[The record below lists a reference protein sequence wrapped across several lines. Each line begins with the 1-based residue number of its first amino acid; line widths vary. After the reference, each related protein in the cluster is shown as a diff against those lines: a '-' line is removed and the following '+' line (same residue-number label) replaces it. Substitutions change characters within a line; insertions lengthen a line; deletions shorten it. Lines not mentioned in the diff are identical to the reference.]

1 MNPNGQDLPG
11 LCRCCSANWMNCCCI
26 LMLDSGWWFQMFLS
40 STRWDDVL
48 IVTFHSIILYYIYPI
63 LFLLLYYIILY
74 YIILYYTILYYIIL
88 YYILLYYIILY
99 YIYILSLNFTKN
111 ISQSLRMLYMF
122 RSVEPCS
129 NNNLGQGPGG
139 RLEPALQLCEYLQAP
154 EDCRLD
160 RNIKNCETLHS
171 YIV

>member
-1 MNPNGQDLPG
+1 MYNY
-11 LCRCCSANWMNCCCI
+11 I
-26 LMLDSGWWFQMFLS
+26 KYIY
-40 STRWDDVL
+40 
-48 IVTFHSIILYYIYPI
+48 IVYIYKYYIYI
-63 LFLLLYYIILY
+63 YLYYIILY
-74 YIILYYTILYYIIL
+74 LIYIIL
-88 YYILLYYIILY
+88 YYIKLYLYLYYIIFILY
-99 YIYILSLNFTKN
+99 YIYTILSLNFTKN